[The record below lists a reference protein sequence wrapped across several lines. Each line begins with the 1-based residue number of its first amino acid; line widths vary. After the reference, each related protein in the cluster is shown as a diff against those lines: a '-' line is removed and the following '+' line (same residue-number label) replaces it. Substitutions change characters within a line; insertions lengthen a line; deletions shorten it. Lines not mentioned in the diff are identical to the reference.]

1 MMNAKRSI
9 KILISIY
16 SSLAAVLVVFLGILI
31 YSGNLSKRT
40 AGILLPDDGNF
51 VEAWNDQLPK
61 FASRLEIPEMTIYTY
76 SNADELKSYLSQC
89 EKFNILWAE
98 IPICGEYNLK
108 EILKTY
114 DVTSIERKYAQFYP
128 ASLFNAILEISGQ
141 KEMKFLPLSYNPWI
155 MVKRKSVPTKS
166 PFRYSLGAQSE
177 SNALAFI
184 TYMRMD
190 EAKTKQIRTTDEAL
204 DQIQKM
210 SSNKVLINNSN
221 TYSEKDAF
229 IALEN
234 GTSSECLMSTS
245 FFSSLSISQREN
257 LKFDSM
263 EQTLICDAT
272 VAIFPV
278 RKSEENKERVEKAKN
293 LLITSPNLVFPT
305 ANDRG
310 WMPAIINTSTRS
322 IYTENLRSQARLTS
336 KCYIPGM
343 EYSSEEEKAVLSEK
357 MDRAFRAIY
366 AD

>member
-1 MMNAKRSI
+1 MNAKRSI

-40 AGILLPDDGNF
+40 AGILLPDAGNY

-76 SNADELKSYLSQC
+76 STYDELKSYLSQC
-89 EKFNILWAE
+89 EKYNILWAE
-98 IPICGEYNLK
+98 IPVCGEYNLK

-114 DVTSIERKYAQFYP
+114 DVSPIERKYAQYYP

-155 MVKRKSVPTKS
+155 MVKRKTVPAKS

-177 SNALAFI
+177 SNALAFLS
-184 TYMRMD
+184 YVRMN
-190 EAKTKQIRTTDEAL
+190 ESKTKRVRTTDEAL
-204 DQIQKM
+204 KEIQNM
-210 SSNKVLINNSN
+210 SSNRILIKNSN

-245 FFSSLSISQREN
+245 FFSSLSISQREG

-263 EQTLICDAT
+263 DQTMICDAT

-278 RKSEENKERVEKAKN
+278 RKSEENKERVEKAKD
-293 LLITSPNLVFPT
+293 LLIKSPNLIFPT

-322 IYTENLRSQARLTS
+322 IYTEKLRSQARLTS

-343 EYSSEEEKAVLSEK
+343 EYNSEEEKDVLTEK
-357 MDRAFRAIY
+357 MDKAFRAMY
-366 AD
+366 AQ